1 LFWVGF
7 AKPTQMT
14 KRQKPSNA
22 KPIPTYVLV
31 LAVFTYKINKKE
43 VGIKIN
49 KATAI
54 RPRIL
59 TSINVMLKKN

>member
-1 LFWVGF
+1 LFYAGF
-7 AKPTQMT
+7 IKFNN
-14 KRQKPSNA
+14 KKL
-22 KPIPTYVLV
+22 IPNYVSV
-31 LAVFTYKINKKE
+31 LAVFTYKINKKD

-59 TSINVMLKKN
+59 TSINVM

>member
-1 LFWVGF
+1 MPNHYLPG
-7 AKPTQMT
+7 
-14 KRQKPSNA
+14 
-22 KPIPTYVLV
+22 

-59 TSINVMLKKN
+59 TSINDNLKK